1 MVGIKDI
8 AREAGV
14 SIATVS
20 NVLHGKRNMSDK
32 TREKILAIAKEL
44 GYELP
49 KIRIKEKSSDNKTI
63 VVNFSD
69 FDTNFYLN
77 ILLFPF
83 PNSQLRWFAFQTFD
97 SGLV

>member
-49 KIRIKEKSSDNKTI
+49 KIRIKEKVAKTK
-63 VVNFSD
+63 
-69 FDTNFYLN
+69 L
-77 ILLFPF
+77 
-83 PNSQLRWFAFQTFD
+83 
-97 SGLV
+97 

>member
-8 AREAGV
+8 AKEAGV

-32 TREKILAIAKEL
+32 TRDKILAIAKEM

-49 KIRIKEKSSDNKTI
+49 KIRVKEKIAENKTI

-77 ILLFPF
+77 ILHGI
-83 PNSQLRWFAFQTFD
+83 SEYA
-97 SGLV
+97 